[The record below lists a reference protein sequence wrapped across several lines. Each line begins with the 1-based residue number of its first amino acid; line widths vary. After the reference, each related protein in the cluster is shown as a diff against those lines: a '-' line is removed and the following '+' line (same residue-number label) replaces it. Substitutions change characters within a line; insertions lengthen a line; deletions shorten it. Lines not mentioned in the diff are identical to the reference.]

1 LVTVDKDSVS
11 IENSSTEHLEVSA
24 PPDLL
29 ENNLVFVNEVGSRTD
44 QDGFHA
50 EEAED
55 VSLPGY
61 LEALVPLN
69 DAEEDIF
76 HVYTDDVLHRHL
88 QTGRNGIHD
97 LLSKNVTAVQATSPQ
112 GSVEPLLPSTSL
124 QLADIDP
131 ARVQPSVTGISP
143 VADTL
148 KKMAATESYPEN
160 SHKPHAQM
168 GGKSSVFDL
177 VESWLPEEE
186 RAIGHHKPL
195 GQSSFYDREF
205 LHTSSSI
212 VIICKFIINGQWAI
226 SCHYILNN

>member
-11 IENSSTEHLEVSA
+11 IENSSTEHPTVSA

-61 LEALVPLN
+61 LEALVPLKY
-69 DAEEDIF
+69 AEEDIF
-76 HVYTDDVLHRHL
+76 HVYTTDVLHRHL
-88 QTGRNGIHD
+88 LTGRKGTHD
-97 LLSKNVTAVQATSPQ
+97 DLINNNVTAVQATSPQ
-112 GSVEPLLPSTSL
+112 GSVEPLLPGTSL

-131 ARVQPSVTGISP
+131 ARVQPSVT
-143 VADTL
+143 DTL
-148 KKMAATESYPEN
+148 KKMTATESYLEN

-186 RAIGHHKPL
+186 RAIGHHRPL
-195 GQSSFYDREF
+195 GQS
-205 LHTSSSI
+205 TSS
-212 VIICKFIINGQWAI
+212 FIAK
-226 SCHYILNN
+226 